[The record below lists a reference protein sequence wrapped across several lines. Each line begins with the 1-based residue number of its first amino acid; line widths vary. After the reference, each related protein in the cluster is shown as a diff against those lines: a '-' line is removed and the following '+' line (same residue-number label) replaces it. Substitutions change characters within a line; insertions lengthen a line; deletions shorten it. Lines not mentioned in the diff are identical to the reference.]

1 MDLLLRCANA
11 EQQQGSSA
19 VKMMKMRIAKTAMAK
34 ISLRTAPKM
43 MKVHQKTN
51 STVTIVMENVLMVIM
66 TLKVSSL
73 LT

>member
-1 MDLLLRCANA
+1 
-11 EQQQGSSA
+11 
-19 VKMMKMRIAKTAMAK
+19 MMKMRIAKTAMAK
-34 ISLRTAPKM
+34 ITLRTAPKM

-51 STVTIVMENVLMVIM
+51 STATIVMENVLMVIM